1 MNPRSAICPRHW
13 RNPHHAKSSLSAR
26 VAYGAL
32 VLALLAIMANGA
44 DWMLVD
50 APLAANELAM
60 ATSVIDVVTGD
71 APLQN
76 DCTATEVAPVP
87 GPAP

>member
-1 MNPRSAICPRHW
+1 MNSRSSIYPRHW
-13 RNPHHAKSSLSAR
+13 LNPRHAKSSLSAR
-26 VAYGAL
+26 VAYGAV

-50 APLAANELAM
+50 APVAANELAM

-76 DCTATEVAPVP
+76 DCTVIDAGHVQ

>member
-1 MNPRSAICPRHW
+1 MKSRSANCPRHW
-13 RNPHHAKSSLSAR
+13 RNRNHVKSSLSAR

-44 DWMLVD
+44 DWMLLD
-50 APLAANELAM
+50 APAAANELAM

-71 APLQN
+71 TPLPN
-76 DCTATEVAPVP
+76 DCTVIDASHVQR
-87 GPAP
+87 PAP

>member
-1 MNPRSAICPRHW
+1 MNPRSPIYPRHW
-13 RNPHHAKSSLSAR
+13 RNPRHAKSSLSAR

-32 VLALLAIMANGA
+32 VLALLAVMANGA
-44 DWMLVD
+44 DWMLLD
-50 APLAANELAM
+50 APAPASATAM
-60 ATSVIDVVTGD
+60 ATVIDVVTGD

-76 DCTATEVAPVP
+76 DCTVIDAVHVQ